1 MLKWFMTKEDK
12 QDFAQTLSI
21 IMVTLVCSTIFI
33 VFRIFPRL
41 ESVLNR
47 FLKKGLRKTRRIKNG
62 RPIKK
67 RYTILG
73 KTLRR

>member
-1 MLKWFMTKEDK
+1 MLKQFMPKEDK
-12 QDFAQTLSI
+12 ENVVEVLFIIAATLI
-21 IMVTLVCSTIFI
+21 ISTMFI

-41 ESVLNR
+41 ETVLNR
-47 FLKKGLRKTRRIKNG
+47 FLKRARSKPRRIKNG

>member
-1 MLKWFMTKEDK
+1 MLKPFMPKEDK
-12 QDFAQTLSI
+12 EDMIETLFI
-21 IMVTLVCSTIFI
+21 ITGTLIISTMFI

-41 ESVLNR
+41 EVVLNR
-47 FLKKGLRKTRRIKNG
+47 FLKRGMSKPRRIKNG